1 MKLFFLLILFILIN
15 YPSCAYTPFAVKQQI
30 LYGVSKRQK
39 HHRRNLPHNSV
50 PSTVYKSM
58 VRIGSNY
65 FATLKID
72 TMQIKQ
78 PLLPRRE
85 FKENDYLVDSAY
97 YSQTLLQSKTYRLDI
112 YKSGNRYQSKIG
124 DEGLPPVDYLVL
136 VTTDHNQRIIDHL
149 VCYYDVHML
158 YESDERYFKINKNK
172 NIVLTDFYVDE
183 FKITFK
189 GKRFYRINNKGKF
202 IFIRKEKSL

>member
-1 MKLFFLLILFILIN
+1 
-15 YPSCAYTPFAVKQQI
+15 
-30 LYGVSKRQK
+30 
-39 HHRRNLPHNSV
+39 
-50 PSTVYKSM
+50 M